1 MWVKYRQRHRFRQD
15 VMGAGKVVGRLDLRW
30 VLKVEIAATGCGEA
44 LEMAGTGARMMT
56 ISFRTFKILNRV
68 SLLLVQ
74 KIRLKM
80 FCQYQMKELFK

>member
-1 MWVKYRQRHRFRQD
+1 MLSEKVP
-15 VMGAGKVVGRLDLRW
+15 GKPGPVGQP
-30 VLKVEIAATGCGEA
+30 TCGEA
-44 LEMAGTGARMMT
+44 LEMAGTGVRMMT

>member
-1 MWVKYRQRHRFRQD
+1 MLSEKVP
-15 VMGAGKVVGRLDLRW
+15 GKPGPVGQP
-30 VLKVEIAATGCGEA
+30 TYGEA
-44 LEMAGTGARMMT
+44 LEMAGTGARMTT